1 MKLWKIKISIYLY
14 IFTANKMSINSVH
27 VLLKEELISNI
38 IAIFV
43 AIYLNEYSN
52 TRNLAVTTKIISTGD

>member
-27 VLLKEELISNI
+27 LYNTVLS
-38 IAIFV
+38 
-43 AIYLNEYSN
+43 
-52 TRNLAVTTKIISTGD
+52 STERGTYQ